1 MPAKKNPLLSLRG
14 AVIMLMTVLMMAFT
28 SAETRATLMVKMAE
42 ESGVGRFYED
52 KSHCVHVEVVKLA
65 HMQGDSKPDLL
76 CRLAQARQPIP
87 ADPGY
92 TTRAR
97 SPLSPRA
104 PPHRPRAP
112 PVLA

>member
-1 MPAKKNPLLSLRG
+1 
-14 AVIMLMTVLMMAFT
+14 MLMTVLMMAFT
-28 SAETRATLMVKMAE
+28 SAETRANLMVRMAE
-42 ESGVGRFYED
+42 ETGASRFYED

-76 CRLAQARQPIP
+76 CRIGADRQAIP
-87 ADPGY
+87 AGPAY
-92 TTRAR
+92 STRAR

-112 PVLA
+112 PVVA